1 MKYNNAAGFL
11 SEPRLHSIRHS
22 AVSVPHHP
30 TEIAQKYNI
39 HPKKQKSKC
48 KEEKQKWNLV
58 VAPAVA
64 EKPLSSVPWG
74 VCRSCFALTL
84 FSFPLAS
91 CLHFLGVFL
100 KEGEGTCLC
109 VCSMFTRVMV
119 AVLSSPPRILGTGPC
134 YFILGQCQLMSAYSI
149 TQSWTEASMGEGK
162 QASCEWA
169 ECLSSTLPTTAQGIM
184 INTTLETRYNSTL
197 CSSSEKQPDFYSL

>member
-58 VAPAVA
+58 VAPAAA

-100 KEGEGTCLC
+100 KEGEGACLC

-134 YFILGQCQLMSAYSI
+134 YFILGQCQLMS
-149 TQSWTEASMGEGK
+149 GK
-162 QASCEWA
+162 KDHTGQLAPSHSPGRRPQWERESRQAVSGRSA
-169 ECLSSTLPTTAQGIM
+169 FPAL
-184 INTTLETRYNSTL
+184 Y
-197 CSSSEKQPDFYSL
+197 QPLHKELW